1 MNNWLHGPVAVAL
14 VAMSLAA
21 CTLDS
26 APAVGAND
34 SPPGAA
40 PPAQDPAIE
49 AWTVPLPSDIAFV
62 YPRTPTFIARDGSDL
77 VFTYN
82 TTTSEKRELG
92 YIRIDGSGFRCLTCG
107 TEFVGETPY
116 SFGDQRRVLIQQ
128 ASNQSS
134 GQQSHVVLD
143 CRPSIAD
150 CQSLSG
156 KPVIG
161 IAGGSRVQSLQDRVV
176 EVAPAG
182 DALVWSRIRID
193 GYFMLLGRLSEQ
205 ADHYQVQDIRMVNP
219 PPDPALGEIGPVLA
233 ESAWYEAKGIGSD
246 GRTLTFTAT
255 LGESLNF
262 DWYTMDLVT
271 GITQRQTTD
280 PDWDEGGVPSPD
292 LTMYKGARALFP
304 EIAAYGT
311 LPRPGLLDFAIVG
324 PLSNYYLPRHLPL
337 PLPARERK
345 VRHGLHVFDA
355 QGERPG
361 YRGLAV
367 SAADDAEGWINSGQ
381 ADVAAWSLDG
391 RRLTV
396 GQRKPEDGIN
406 TRLRIFTFVNRAAVQ
421 VSPQPTVFPDW
432 APRIEELAVRS
443 RLATRLLQGPAG
455 GSATLAMQGN
465 LLEGVFSVVY
475 RNYSTDGC
483 SFLNGSQSLV
493 GAVAINAV
501 YRERLRLSGCRR
513 GESEAE
519 VLFGDFATSG
529 KVLSVFE
536 GRRFEVDYGRE

>member
-1 MNNWLHGPVAVAL
+1 MKKFMRAAL
-14 VAMSLAA
+14 IA
-21 CTLDS
+21 
-26 APAVGAND
+26 
-34 SPPGAA
+34 GAA
-40 PPAQDPAIE
+40 LLCACSGDRSGSAADPLALE
-49 AWTVPLPSDIAFV
+49 AKTVPLPPEIQFV

-107 TEFVGETPY
+107 TDIVGETPY
-116 SFGDQRRVLIQQ
+116 SFGDGRRVLLQQ

-134 GQQSHVVLD
+134 GQQSHVVFD

-150 CQSLSG
+150 CRDFTA

-161 IAGGSRVQSLQDRVV
+161 IAADNRLQSLQDRVV

-182 DALVWSRIRID
+182 DALVWSRIRMD
-193 GYFMLLGRLSEQ
+193 GYFMLLGRLSERE
-205 ADHYQVQDIRMVNP
+205 DHYQVHDVRMVNP
-219 PPDPALGEIGPVLA
+219 PADPALGEIGEPLA
-233 ESAWYEAKGIGSD
+233 EAAWYEAKGIGSD

-255 LGESLNF
+255 LSESLNF

-271 GITQRQTTD
+271 GRTTRQTTD

-292 LTMYKGARALFP
+292 LSMYKGARALSH
-304 EIAAYGT
+304 EIAVFAN
-311 LPRPGLLDFAIVG
+311 LPRPGLIDLAIVG

-355 QGERPG
+355 GGERPG
-361 YRGLAV
+361 YSGLAV

-406 TRLRIFTFVNRAAVQ
+406 TRLRVFTFRHRAPVQ
-421 VSPQPTVFPDW
+421 VTPQPTVFPDL
-432 APRIEELAVRS
+432 APRIEEFPLRQ
-443 RLATRLLQGPAG
+443 RLTARILQGPAG
-455 GSATLAMQGN
+455 GTATLLTQGN
-465 LLEGVFSVVY
+465 LLEGVFSVTY

-483 SFLNGSQSLV
+483 SFLNGSQSMI

-501 YRERLRLSGCRR
+501 YRESLRITGCRS
-513 GESEAE
+513 GESEAN
-519 VLFGDFATSG
+519 VLFADLLTRGRARSIY
-529 KVLSVFE
+529 E
-536 GRRFEVDYGRE
+536 GREYEIDYGNE